1 MSTLRYEFEDPTV
14 GSSKFW
20 EVEHP
25 LNGDERQFRTTWGRI
40 GGSGQTE
47 VAKYK
52 TAEEAKK
59 KLASKIREKE
69 RKGYELTSGDRRTAE
84 KASDGPGKEA
94 KGLKAGGK
102 FSLQLLKPWD
112 GETLPDRAVVEPK
125 IDGLRAFFVFS
136 GDRFC
141 CYSRNG
147 NTLNN
152 VLHVAAELYRA
163 FDGYC
168 LDGELIAGTGTWED
182 TMSDARADQRG
193 DGTSGL
199 YFAAFDCLT
208 HEEID
213 TRTCGRTLEERRE
226 LMERLWPKRTLNSG
240 ILIQKPVRS
249 AKDAQKAANAYIKD
263 GFEGAV
269 VKDLD
274 SFYAFRRTDDW
285 TKIKEFETH
294 DYKIVGFEEGKGKFL
309 GTFGK
314 FLVKGPKGKVSGVGS
329 GISVAQRNEF
339 WKLGKKLIGKIV
351 EVKHQGVSPDGGL
364 RFPTFIRLRL
374 DK

>member
-1 MSTLRYEFEDPTV
+1 MPPLRYEFEDPTTN
-14 GSSKFW
+14 SSKFW

-25 LNGDERQFRTTWGRI
+25 FKGDEKQFHVAWGRI
-40 GGSGQTE
+40 GSKGQDE
-47 VAKYK
+47 VARYK
-52 TAEEAKK
+52 TADEAKR
-59 KLASKIREKE
+59 KLASKIRQKE
-69 RKGYELTSGDRRTAE
+69 QKGYVLASGDKKKAE
-84 KASDGPGKEA
+84 EAAEGPGHTT

-102 FSLQLLKPWD
+102 FSVQLLKKWD
-112 GETLPDRAVVEPK
+112 GETLPARAAASPK
-125 IDGLRAFFVFS
+125 IDGIRAVFVFA

-168 LDGELIAGTGTWED
+168 LDGELISNGKWED
-182 TMSDARADQRG
+182 TMRDARSDERE
-193 DGTSGL
+193 DGASDL

-213 TRTCGRTLEERRE
+213 ARTCHRPLSERIA
-226 LMERLWPKRTLNSG
+226 LMEKLWPKKTLNSG
-240 ILIQKPVRS
+240 MLVQRQVKTPDDV
-249 AKDAQKAANAYIKD
+249 KKAMGEYLAA

-269 VKDLD
+269 IKDLD
-274 SFYAFRRTDDW
+274 SFYAFRRTGDW
-285 TKIKEFETH
+285 TKAKLFETH
-294 DYKIVGFEEGKGKFL
+294 DFRVVGIEEGNGKFL

-329 GISVAQRNEF
+329 GITNKQRREF
-339 WKLGKKLIGKIV
+339 WKLGKKLIGKTL
-351 EVKHQGVSPDGGL
+351 EVRVQGFSADGGL
-364 RFPTFIRLRL
+364 RFPTFVHLRY